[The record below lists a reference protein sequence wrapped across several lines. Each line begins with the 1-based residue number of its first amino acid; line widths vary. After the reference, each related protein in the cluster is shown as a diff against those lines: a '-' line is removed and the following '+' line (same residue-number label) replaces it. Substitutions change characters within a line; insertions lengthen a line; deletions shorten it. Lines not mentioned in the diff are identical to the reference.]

1 MPNFMKYLLYL
12 LIAVL
17 AFCLGWC
24 SRSSLPLSDKTVKFD
39 TIQGKPVVVTE
50 VKVDTLYLLAP
61 IPYLAWVDHKDT
73 IYRGDSCYHL
83 REYKEYQNSNYYAK
97 VSGVAPRLDEIRVYP
112 RTIYQTEY
120 IYRDITQKPK
130 RWGLGLSAGYGIGIN
145 GLSPVLAVTVNYN
158 LWQF

>member
-1 MPNFMKYLLYL
+1 MKYLLYL